1 MSLQNFFKFLKQT
14 SVKERRIKPSA
25 LPEGLRRQF
34 SLAELKAATNNFHH
48 DLKIGEGGFG
58 PVYKGLLDG
67 GSLVVA
73 VKRFSRTSRQA
84 VEVFRIEV
92 QVLCQLRHQNLVSL
106 LGFCHEKDEGILV
119 LEICIGA
126 TRGLH
131 YLHTSAKYALIHRDV
146 SPLNILLDENWDAK
160 LSDFGYIAPEYLI
173 HGELSEKHDVYSLGI
188 ALLEVLCG
196 RNSDMGLISVIIE
209 CIKDGHVHVVI
220 DPFLK
225 GKIAPVSLI
234 EYVEIALNCVYADPN
249 ERPSMGEV
257 EVTLELALELQEK
270 ADLVIKADNP
280 YAVYAYEDVSFRV
293 SVEKIIAY

>member
-1 MSLQNFFKFLKQT
+1 M
-14 SVKERRIKPSA
+14 
-25 LPEGLRRQF
+25 
-34 SLAELKAATNNFHH
+34 
-48 DLKIGEGGFG
+48 
-58 PVYKGLLDG
+58 
-67 GSLVVA
+67 
-73 VKRFSRTSRQA
+73 
-84 VEVFRIEV
+84 
-92 QVLCQLRHQNLVSL
+92 
-106 LGFCHEKDEGILV
+106 
-119 LEICIGA
+119 
-126 TRGLH
+126 
-131 YLHTSAKYALIHRDV
+131 
-146 SPLNILLDENWDAK
+146 
-160 LSDFGYIAPEYLI
+160 

-209 CIKDGHVHVVI
+209 CIKDGRVHVVI

-249 ERPSMGEV
+249 ERPSVGEV

-280 YAVYAYEDVSFRV
+280 YAVYAYEDVSSRV